1 MTPPLRV
8 SVPRPLEPYAEGFWA
23 ELTAQGYSVLSARN
37 LMRLMAHLSRWLRQR
52 RLLPK
57 ELTPPRIERYLR
69 ARRRAG
75 YTAWL
80 SERGLAPLLSYLR
93 RVQVVPVPRPRVAR
107 TVRDRLLAR
116 YVEDLW
122 RERGLQRTTVLHYRD
137 VAGRFLAQHRD
148 PERLRASDVTAFVL
162 HECRDQSVGC
172 SKNLVS
178 ALRSLLR
185 FLYLEGETPIALA
198 TAAPAMAGWRNTSLP
213 RGLEPDQVKRL
224 LSSCDRRTAVGRRD
238 YAILVLLARLGLRR
252 GEVAALRLDDIDWR
266 RGEIAICGKGNQH
279 DPLPLPV
286 DVAEALIGYLRR
298 GRPRIAS
305 RSVFLSVC
313 APLKPLSSAAIG
325 RVLCG
330 ACDRARL
337 PRMGTH
343 RLRHTVA
350 TETLRRGASLP
361 EVAQVLRHRSLLTT
375 TIYAKVDRTALRRL
389 ARPWPG
395 ESL

>member
-116 YVEDLW
+116 YVEYLW

-137 VAGRFLAQHRD
+137 VAG
-148 PERLRASDVTAFVL
+148 
-162 HECRDQSVGC
+162 
-172 SKNLVS
+172 
-178 ALRSLLR
+178 R